1 MIYRKIFVLLAIL
14 LFLSQSVGYSAT
26 GEPSDEESIG
36 RWVQVNNSPIVG
48 EGGETKIEPPW
59 RNQGSFDIWS
69 AKETSLSHHSRQ
81 FDNNMRDDLTDA
93 RYEFKLPQ
101 FPRELS
107 PEQFVNL
114 TASGDASG
122 YMKSGYAVCALE
134 FWSEGITMEGKLSDG
149 TKTPQP
155 GRRGPNMAIDV
166 IDDPEAP
173 WTLLAPSSDTLTLT
187 FHVPEGRDDSEIS
200 ITAFLW
206 NGIETYVTW
215 VYRYEEKAKEVEE
228 CTPDTARTE
237 FLLDIYITQPNST
250 KIKVNGT
257 GLDPINITM
266 LNTPPPY
273 LEISVDQMIP
283 VERDGSYREMEVN
296 ASLDIVKAP
305 GLVLPAQETI
315 FFATKSGEVKVEC
328 FKITL
333 NLLPAEWLV
342 MHYLAADTH
351 PDIQRGMAGYFEEI
365 CGVSRQYGN
374 PKVGIM
380 ALVDLKRDHELNPDL
395 FGIARIPGNNAQLY
409 RIVDGRLI
417 RVGGSWGSTNMSSR
431 KTLKRFL
438 DESTNLIPAPHT
450 HLIMGDHGSG
460 IEGFVVDS
468 SHGNSI
474 MTVPE
479 LGRGL
484 AGHFLDVISFDACF
498 MGQVEVLY
506 ELKYRARYITASERP
521 TTSATIIGSTVLPGG
536 LAYNDFLKNLCVDPQ
551 IDVLEYVKTI
561 VDSYGRRYGSGG
573 FRAIDGSYSAVDC
586 SHLDDLADALDDLA
600 FAIED
605 RLKAGS
611 EIFNRTLSEVVERSC
626 EAHDDFPYT
635 DIKDFA
641 HKIAT
646 NNQGVLR
653 GLKEP
658 AESVIRSLDAA
669 VVANVQTRSDATA
682 DSNPSCYNG
691 LTVTIWR
698 KGIGGKSRDL
708 HNMYLWVL
716 KETQF
721 HRKAPHWHGFI
732 DHYSRSM
739 PTMPA
744 SNGLWFVLTHLEK
757 ELYLHVYDSEGRHIG
772 YNPGSPVTTKIDSDI
787 PESMYHDFRNGTE
800 IIFVPPE
807 ITEFEV
813 VVDGGSMEE
822 PEESYELIY
831 EVVSNNQVTYSD
843 TLTSEIR
850 VGTNHST
857 PVEIQ
862 GNVMVLG
869 ETIVQGDPEYNGE
882 LEDPDLPNWFRE
894 NFRFLL
900 PLVDPLIPLM
910 PSGLLPFFPFFVL
923 GLPILLVLLSGGLI
937 MKRRKLKGQGQ
948 RSEVP

>member
-1 MIYRKIFVLLAIL
+1 MFYKKTFVLLAIL
-14 LFLSQSVGYSAT
+14 LILYQPGGYSAA
-26 GEPSDEESIG
+26 GESSDEESSG
-36 RWVQVNNSPIVG
+36 RWIQVNNSPIVG

-59 RNQGSFDIWS
+59 SNHGSFTIWS
-69 AKETSLSHHSRQ
+69 ATETSLSHHSRQ
-81 FDNNMRDDLTDA
+81 FDNNMRDDLTNVK
-93 RYEFKLPQ
+93 YKFTLPQ

-107 PEQFVNL
+107 PGQSMTL
-114 TASGDASG
+114 TASGVAAG
-122 YMKSGYAVCALE
+122 YMLSGYAVCALE
-134 FWSEGITMEGKLSDG
+134 FRTEGITMEGELSDG
-149 TKTPQP
+149 TKTPLP
-155 GRRGPNMAIDV
+155 GWRGPHMSVDV

-173 WTLLAPSSDTLTLT
+173 WTLLVPKSDTLKLT
-187 FHVPEGRDDSEIS
+187 FEVPEGRDGAEIS

-237 FLLDIYITQPNST
+237 FLLDVYLTQPNST

-273 LEISVDQMIP
+273 LEINVDQMIP

-296 ASLDIVKAP
+296 VSFDITKAP
-305 GLVLPAQETI
+305 GLALPAQETI

-333 NLLPAEWLV
+333 DLLPAEWLV
-342 MHYLAADTH
+342 MHYLSADTH
-351 PDIQRGMAGYFEEI
+351 PDIQRGMVGYFEGI
-365 CGVSRQYGN
+365 CGVSRRYGN
-374 PKVGIM
+374 PKVGII
-380 ALVDLKRDHELNPDL
+380 ALVDLKRSHELDPDL

-409 RIVDGRLI
+409 RIVDGKLI
-417 RVGGSWGSTNMSSR
+417 RVGGGWGSTNMSSR
-431 KTLKRFL
+431 ITLKRFL
-438 DESTNLIPAPHT
+438 DESTNLIPAPRT
-450 HLIMGDHGSG
+450 HLILSGHGMG
-460 IEGFVVDS
+460 IEGFAVDS

-484 AGHFLDVISFDACF
+484 AGHLMDVISFDSCF

-536 LAYNDFLKNLCVDPQ
+536 LAYDDFLKTLCVDPQ
-551 IDVLEYVKTI
+551 IDVLDYVKEI

-573 FRAIDGSYSAVDC
+573 LRAIDGTYSAVDC
-586 SHLDDLADALDDLA
+586 SRLDDLADALDDLA
-600 FAIED
+600 FDIEH
-605 RLKAGS
+605 RFGAGS
-611 EIFNRTLSEVVERSC
+611 ELFNRTLSEVVERSC
-626 EAHDDFPYT
+626 EAHNDFPFT
-635 DIKDFA
+635 DIRDFA
-641 HKIAT
+641 NKIAT
-646 NNQGVLR
+646 SNQGVLR
-653 GLKEP
+653 GLKAA
-658 AESVIRSLDAA
+658 AESIVRAHDAA

-698 KGIGGKSRDL
+698 KGLASKSRDL
-708 HNMYLWVL
+708 YNMYLWAF

-721 HRKAPHWHGFI
+721 YRKAPHWYWFNF
-732 DHYSRSM
+732 HYTRSM

-744 SNGLWFVLTHLEK
+744 SNGLWFLLTHPEK

-787 PESMYHDFRNGTE
+787 PGSMYHDFRNGTD

-807 ITEFEV
+807 ITEFEI

-822 PEESYELIY
+822 PEESYELAY
-831 EVVSNNQVTYSD
+831 EVVSNNQVTYSE

-862 GNVMVLG
+862 GDVIVVG
-869 ETIVQGDPEYNGE
+869 ETVVEGDPEYDGE
-882 LEDPDLPNWFRE
+882 GEDSDLPNWFRE

-900 PLVDPLIPLM
+900 PFVDPLVPLIPA
-910 PSGLLPFFPFFVL
+910 GLLPFFPFFVL
-923 GLPILLVLLSGGLI
+923 GLPILVVLLAGRLI
-937 MKRRKLKGQGQ
+937 MKRRKKEGQVQ
-948 RSEVP
+948 RSEVS